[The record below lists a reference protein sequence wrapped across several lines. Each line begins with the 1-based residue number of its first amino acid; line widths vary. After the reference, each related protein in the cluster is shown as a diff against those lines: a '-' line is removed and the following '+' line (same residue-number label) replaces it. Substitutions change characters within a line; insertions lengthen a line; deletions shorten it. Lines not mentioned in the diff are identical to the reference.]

1 MTPIVNNAMTLYVS
15 NVRGRKFNTSYPFEA
30 RIQGVDDLARAAQ
43 YDHVCAQYGD
53 AKNRAGETI
62 KAHRGIKDFMQ
73 ADCAAMDCD
82 NSQPDPCSPICRPMS
97 GKRLTMWRQRFRAWP
112 FTPSLHAIT

>member
-62 KAHRGIKDFMQ
+62 KAHRGI
-73 ADCAAMDCD
+73 
-82 NSQPDPCSPICRPMS
+82 
-97 GKRLTMWRQRFRAWP
+97 
-112 FTPSLHAIT
+112 